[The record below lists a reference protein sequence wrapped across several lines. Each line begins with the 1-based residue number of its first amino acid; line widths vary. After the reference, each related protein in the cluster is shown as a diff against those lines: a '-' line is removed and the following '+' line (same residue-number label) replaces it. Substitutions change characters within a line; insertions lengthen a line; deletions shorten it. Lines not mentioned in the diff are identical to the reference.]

1 MNKNLFETLVQTEKN
16 LNGKIDKES
25 QRYLDK
31 TIKERKLDGWIK
43 IWKKSLFN
51 KFLKHFK
58 SLRNA
63 FKWWNKRKSKRAERK
78 NSN

>member
-31 TIKERKLDGWIK
+31 TIKERKLDG
-43 IWKKSLFN
+43 
-51 KFLKHFK
+51 
-58 SLRNA
+58 
-63 FKWWNKRKSKRAERK
+63 
-78 NSN
+78 